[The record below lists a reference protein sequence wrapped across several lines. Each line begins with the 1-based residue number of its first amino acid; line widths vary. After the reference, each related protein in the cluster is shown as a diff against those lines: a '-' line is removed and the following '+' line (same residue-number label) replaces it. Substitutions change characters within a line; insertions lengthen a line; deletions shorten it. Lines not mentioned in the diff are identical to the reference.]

1 MWGNTNWINS
11 EYRHFSRSVFELI
24 NYILK
29 TINLI
34 KSDLTRQ
41 DQIWSPLSKRHKIH
55 KYNFDCFHGN
65 GILSACPGVSQFCQ
79 WPGQSDTKKK
89 IRNLQKKKRRSKI
102 ITENNK
108 NWTKIRVRNKTMC
121 LLSWNRAYI
130 YNKIN
135 ICKPLL
141 KVYI

>member
-65 GILSACPGVSQFCQ
+65 GILSACPGVSQFCR

-89 IRNLQKKKRRSKI
+89 IRNLQKKKKEAKSSMKI
-102 ITENNK
+102 
-108 NWTKIRVRNKTMC
+108 TKIEQKSEFVIKQCASYHEIEHTFITKLTYVNH
-121 LLSWNRAYI
+121 Y
-130 YNKIN
+130 
-135 ICKPLL
+135 
-141 KVYI
+141 